1 MNFNFEYKIVDDF
14 FDKDDLDLILS
25 AITEEEKKQVAD
37 EEIKIYPNRVFKNDI
52 KTSLFSETNLKYL
65 NDKYHSKCIEILKIL
80 SPEKVNLYDYSEFDL
95 NLTGKNYK
103 FPIHSDTPNKLLSCV
118 VYLEPLKNN
127 GTFLYADKK
136 GNGKIEIEWK
146 KNRALFFSRKENDSW
161 HSYEGN
167 KDSLRIVLVYNLMTT
182 KIKQVYKIENKSFYL
197 GALKAKLNPYL
208 YKYLNF
214 TI

>member
-1 MNFNFEYKIVDDF
+1 MSFKFEYKIIDNF
-14 FDKDDLDLILS
+14 FDKNDLDLILGS
-25 AITEEEKKQVAD
+25 ITEENKKNIND
-37 EEIKIYPNRVFKNDI
+37 NEIKIFPNRIFKNNVE
-52 KTSLFSETNLKYL
+52 TSLFSETNLKYL
-65 NDKYHSKCIEILKIL
+65 NEKYHSKCIEILKIL
-80 SPEKVNLYDYSEFDL
+80 SPKKVDLYDYSEFDL

-118 VYLEPLKNN
+118 VYLDPLENN

-136 GNGKIEIEWK
+136 GNGKKEIKWK

-167 KDSLRIVLVYNLMTT
+167 RNSLRIVLVYNLMTT
-182 KIKQVYKIENKSFYL
+182 RIKQVYKIENKSFYL
-197 GALKAKLNPYL
+197 GILKAKLNPYI

>member
-25 AITEEEKKQVAD
+25 AITEEEKEQVDD
-37 EEIKIYPNRVFKNDI
+37 EEIKIFPNRVFKNDI

-80 SPEKVNLYDYSEFDL
+80 SPKKVNLYDYSEFDL

-146 KNRALFFSRKENDSW
+146 KNRALFFSRKENNSW

-197 GALKAKLNPYL
+197 GAFKAKLNPYL

>member
-80 SPEKVNLYDYSEFDL
+80 SPEKEKLYDYSEFDL

-146 KNRALFFSRKENDSW
+146 KNRALFFSRKENNSW

-197 GALKAKLNPYL
+197 GAFKAKLNPYL

>member
-80 SPEKVNLYDYSEFDL
+80 SPEKEKLYDYSEFDL